1 LSIAVLSVITGEL
14 EPVTEPGVG
23 ASALAV
29 GGVTAAAVLSYPG
42 RPGSLATLDLDRRSW
57 TEIRQVAPATMPA
70 EAVSLAQP
78 VSWPSEQG
86 LVHGWFYPPA
96 NPEYTA
102 SNGMRPPLITL
113 SHGGPTACSF
123 PDFKIGYQFW
133 TTRGYAILDV
143 NYGGSTGFGRD
154 YRQRLIGSWGITD
167 VADCAA
173 GAEAMGD
180 QGLADPAR
188 LVVKGGSAG
197 GYTTLRA
204 LTASTVFAA
213 GISLYGVGDLERLAL
228 DTHKFE
234 SRYLDALVGPYPQ
247 ARDVYRERSP
257 IYHVDELSAPILL
270 LQGADDKVVPP
281 NQAETLAAAARR
293 KGLPVALIIFEGE
306 GHGFRTAAT
315 IKVSTEAQIYFLG
328 RIFGFEPADDVPDFK
343 IEN

>member
-1 LSIAVLSVITGEL
+1 
-14 EPVTEPGVG
+14 
-23 ASALAV
+23 
-29 GGVTAAAVLSYPG
+29 
-42 RPGSLATLDLDRRSW
+42 
-57 TEIRQVAPATMPA
+57 
-70 EAVSLAQP
+70 
-78 VSWPSEQG
+78 
-86 LVHGWFYPPA
+86 VHGWFYPPA
-96 NPEYTA
+96 NPGYTGP
-102 SNGMRPPLITL
+102 SDSCPPLITL

-154 YRQRLIGSWGITD
+154 YRQRLIGTWGITD

-173 GAEAMGD
+173 GAKAMGN

-204 LTASTVFAA
+204 LTSTTVFAA
-213 GISLYGVGDLERLAL
+213 GISLYGVGDLERLAE

-247 ARDVYRERSP
+247 ARELYRDRSP
-257 IYHVDELSAPILL
+257 INHVDELSAPILL

-306 GHGFRTAAT
+306 AHGFRTAET

-328 RIFGFEPADDVPDFK
+328 KIFGFNPADDVPEIW
-343 IEN
+343 IENLSR